1 VRTDSIIRAIH
12 CLETS
17 VYFNRLH
24 GTISQKAVALLQ
36 TESESADVFKYRE
49 DTAKVFGTALLIA
62 LAVNW
67 EDSVQA
73 FCFKYKP

>member
-1 VRTDSIIRAIH
+1 M
-12 CLETS
+12 S
-17 VYFNRLH
+17 VYFNRLL

-36 TESESADVFKYRE
+36 TESADVFKYRE
-49 DTAKVFGTALLIA
+49 DTARVFGTSLLIA